1 MKKLLLVN
9 LIKSHYEGDGNTFF
23 HSAMEV
29 LKEFKED
36 GDKELVEHLEFIMK
50 PHIKLMPK
58 KEVDTTVHEIY
69 PDGCYGWFVSQNEES
84 DKLTC
89 PKCGSHNIASNKDI
103 SDPWIKCLDCG
114 HYLREGKK

>member
-1 MKKLLLVN
+1 MKKQLLVN

-36 GDKELVEHLEFIMK
+36 GDKELVEYLEFIMK

-58 KEVDTTVHEIY
+58 KESDNSIHEI
-69 PDGCYGWFVSQNEES
+69 NLEES
-84 DKLTC
+84 IDWGWVPQESTDYSIC
-89 PKCGSHNIASNKDI
+89 PKCGSHNIESNKDI
-103 SDPWIKCLDCG
+103 NDAFIRCRDCG